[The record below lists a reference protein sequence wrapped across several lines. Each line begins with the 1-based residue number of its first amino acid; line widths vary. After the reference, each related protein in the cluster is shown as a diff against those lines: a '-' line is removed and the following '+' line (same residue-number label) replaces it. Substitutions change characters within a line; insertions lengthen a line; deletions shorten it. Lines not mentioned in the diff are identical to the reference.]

1 MTLRSKALPLLLLL
15 SLLTLGAGCLFDTP
29 VEPPPP
35 PQPREYVP
43 YYDPDPTTAM
53 NNLVE
58 NFITAWEKLDLAQ
71 YRDSILYN
79 AIELATDGL
88 QYAPFTFYYDQSLD
102 PDLPI
107 LELYDREIQRATRM
121 FGGLPGQDADGTIIP
136 GIKSIDLDLTANN
149 SWSNPLNPDDV
160 DGDPYPVGTKM
171 RSYNTQML
179 ITLKSNIP
187 GTEFNG
193 WKVEDLLIFHVI
205 PVRIENLNA
214 PGTYHTVYRIWKWR
228 DVID

>member
-1 MTLRSKALPLLLLL
+1 MTLRSKTLPLLLLL

-58 NFITAWEKLDLAQ
+58 NFITAWEKMDLAQ
-71 YRDSILYN
+71 YRDSILYQGTE
-79 AIELATDGL
+79 AATDGEL
-88 QYAPFTFYYDQSLD
+88 YQVFTFYYDRTLD
-102 PDLPI
+102 PDLP
-107 LELYDREIQRATRM
+107 ETDVWDREILRATRM
-121 FGGLPGQDADGTIIP
+121 FGGLSGQDANGTIIP
-136 GIKSIDLDLTANN
+136 GIKSIDLELDANN
-149 SWSNPLNPDDV
+149 LWANPLNPDDV
-160 DGDPYPVGTKM
+160 DGDPYPVGTKW
-171 RSYNTQML
+171 RSYKTQML

-187 GTEFNG
+187 DTDYNG
-193 WKVEDLLIFHVI
+193 WNVDDLLIFNVI
-205 PVRIENLNA
+205 PIRVENDNA